1 MESPQAPSPDGVP
14 DLFRVFPYVAG
25 ADSHEPGGALYVP
38 SLGGGRIDNPGVYP
52 VLYLGDSAPGAIA
65 EAFGRF
71 PEWTP
76 SILESAPGAP
86 RSVRAVARYRLPD
99 DAPVCNL
106 DDPERLLS
114 LKLRPSDIVTR
125 DYARSR
131 AWARLI
137 YDQKIWIGIRWWS
150 YYNPTWYSFGLWDTS
165 SLVLATVTPLRLDNP
180 DLLEAGRMIVRRV
193 IASPRK

>member
-1 MESPQAPSPDGVP
+1 MP
-14 DLFRVFPYVAG
+14 DLFRVFPYIAG
-25 ADSHEPGGALYVP
+25 SDDRAPGGALYLP
-38 SLGGGRIDNPGVYP
+38 SLGGGRIDNPGLYP
-52 VLYLGDSAPGAIA
+52 VLYLGDTASGAIA

-71 PEWTP
+71 AEWTP

-86 RSVRAVARYRLPD
+86 QSVRAVARYRLPD

-150 YYNPTWYSFGLWDTS
+150 YYNPAWFTFGLWDTS
-165 SLVLATVTPLRLDNP
+165 RLVLVTVTPLRLDNP
-180 DLLEAGRMIVRRV
+180 DLLEAGRAMTRRV
-193 IASPRK
+193 VVPRER

>member
-1 MESPQAPSPDGVP
+1 MESLPAPSPDCVP

-25 ADSHEPGGALYVP
+25 ADSHAPGGAFYVP

-86 RSVRAVARYRLPD
+86 RSVRAVARYHLPD

-106 DDPERLLS
+106 DDPERLLA

-137 YDQKIWIGIRWWS
+137 YDQKVWIGVRWWS
-150 YYNPTWYSFGLWDTS
+150 YCNPGWYSVGFWDTS
-165 SLVLATVTPLRLDNP
+165 RLVLATVTPLRLNNP
-180 DLLEAGRMIVRRV
+180 DLLEASRAIMRRV

>member
-1 MESPQAPSPDGVP
+1 MESLKAPSPDEVP

-25 ADSHEPGGALYVP
+25 ADDHAPGGAFYVP

-52 VLYLGDSAPGAIA
+52 VLYLGDSAAGAIA

-71 PEWTP
+71 AEWTT
-76 SILESAPGAP
+76 SILESAPGEP

-99 DAPVCNL
+99 EAPVCNL

-114 LKLRPSDIVTR
+114 LRLRPSDVVTR

-137 YDQKIWIGIRWWS
+137 YDQKIWMGIRWWS
-150 YYNPTWYSFGLWDTS
+150 YYNPACYSFGLWDTS
-165 SLVLATVTPLRLDNP
+165 CLVLETVTPLRLDNP
-180 DLLEAGRMIVRRV
+180 DLLEAGRTITRRV
-193 IASPRK
+193 IASPRT